1 MHISRDPTKDGGFF
15 LLFYQYHQMTGK
27 ENSMSRYFM
36 QDTPLAD
43 LERFMMTPPKP
54 PHPNDEEGT
63 LMEQAIRHPTGSQ
76 KSPDKESGMT
86 Q

>member
-1 MHISRDPTKDGGFF
+1 
-15 LLFYQYHQMTGK
+15 
-27 ENSMSRYFM
+27 MSRYFM

-63 LMEQAIRHPTGSQ
+63 PMEQAIRHPTGSQ
-76 KSPDKESGMT
+76 KSPYKESGMS
-86 Q
+86 QCSGQL